1 MSLWDKLP
9 TDIIQHIYEYDTT
22 YRENMNESLKFIEH
36 ACPTCC
42 CDGREK
48 NRYRHHY
55 QLHYEVPVWSWEWRR
70 RNACPKHNPGDFDKD
85 GNQTRFDWSVE
96 DFWEPISDL
105 NDNVTHGIINTYNSY
120 YASYTYVHTTIESRW
135 ERAMRNWFNYCFCG
149 PIKQTRQTC
158 KHYNFKYPSPI
169 KTYSR
174 KKLSGARFMDMTHD
188 QRPIAA

>member
-9 TDIIQHIYEYDTT
+9 VDILQHIYEYDTT
-22 YRENMNESLKFIEH
+22 YKVKLNESLKLIEH
-36 ACPTCC
+36 AAPTCC
-42 CDGREK
+42 CDGGQK
-48 NRYRHHY
+48 NRFRHHY
-55 QLHYEVPVWSWEWRR
+55 EIEHFGIPFWNWEWRR

-85 GNQTRFDWSVE
+85 GNQTRFDWSEE
-96 DFWEPISDL
+96 DFWEDNIPDL
-105 NDNVTHGIINTYNSY
+105 NDNVANGFTITT
-120 YASYTYVHTTIESRW
+120 AYTYFYTTIESRW
-135 ERAMRNWFNYCFCG
+135 ERVMRNWFTCCFCG
-149 PIKQTRQTC
+149 PIKQSRQTS

>member
-9 TDIIQHIYEYDTT
+9 VDIVQHIYEYDTT
-22 YRENMNESLKFIEH
+22 YTEKLNESLKLIEH
-36 ACPTCC
+36 AAPTCC
-42 CDGREK
+42 CDGGQK
-48 NRYRHHY
+48 NRFRHHY
-55 QLHYEVPVWSWEWRR
+55 EIEHFGVPFWNWEWRR

-85 GNQTRFDWSVE
+85 GNQTRFDWSVG
-96 DFWEPISDL
+96 DFWEDNIPDL
-105 NDNVTHGIINTYNSY
+105 NDNVTHGFTITTTYN
-120 YASYTYVHTTIESRW
+120 YVMFHNTIESRW
-135 ERAMRNWFNYCFCG
+135 EREMRNFWIHFMRG
-149 PIKQTRQTC
+149 PIIQSRQTS

>member
-9 TDIIQHIYEYDTT
+9 HDIIQHIYEYDST
-22 YRENMNESLKFIEH
+22 YREKMNESLKFIEH

-48 NRYRHHY
+48 NRYRHHFDIGTFQY
-55 QLHYEVPVWSWEWRR
+55 TFWDWEWRR
-70 RNACPKHNPGDFDKD
+70 RNACPKHNPTEFNKNGFQTEYDFTEEWVEQERYLISTTYDYSYFTFVNNVPIHYEIRT
-85 GNQTRFDWSVE
+85 GRTWYRHNGTINYNIVMMNLWMFCTRSKN
-96 DFWEPISDL
+96 I
-105 NDNVTHGIINTYNSY
+105 Y
-120 YASYTYVHTTIESRW
+120 
-135 ERAMRNWFNYCFCG
+135 
-149 PIKQTRQTC
+149 Q
-158 KHYNFKYPSPI
+158 SPI